1 MIVVDAS
8 VFNKLF
14 LNEPDT
20 PEAVALFRHA
30 LETGRD
36 IIAPTLLLFE
46 ALSVALHYG
55 VSFEAVHD
63 LLSAQRSAGMRLLEP
78 DRATILNAHK
88 IATDGSPKSGYPSL
102 QDAIYHAMAI
112 ELDAVFVTADRRHVS
127 KAGHF
132 GHIALL
138 ADRLGWQG

>member
-88 IATDGSPKSGYPSL
+88 IATDGSPKSGYP
-102 QDAIYHAMAI
+102 
-112 ELDAVFVTADRRHVS
+112 
-127 KAGHF
+127 
-132 GHIALL
+132 
-138 ADRLGWQG
+138 